1 MLLST
6 VTAFSI
12 TFILPLVSAFP
23 STSFFQPTRRNQP
36 ISVAILYGQFWC
48 SADSSKASVVPFA
61 QDPGWV
67 ASMMTCLS
75 RLNAPNWDGTECV
88 PTAANGTRLG
98 PTFGFWMAKKNNWKG
113 QILPSYCY
121 QLCLPC
127 LQSGINK
134 QQAVTTR
141 CSYEFTKV
149 KGIGCDIGFDYG
161 QWGQA

>member
-6 VTAFSI
+6 VIGLSI

-23 STSFFQPTRRNQP
+23 FTSFFRPMRRDLPNGYSQ
-36 ISVAILYGQFWC
+36 LWC

-67 ASMMTCLS
+67 ASMTTCLA
-75 RLNAPNWDGTECV
+75 RLNVPDWNGTECV

-98 PTFGFWMAKKNNWKG
+98 PTFGFWKAPKSKSPNQMYPLACS
-113 QILPSYCY
+113 QI
-121 QLCLPC
+121 CLPC

-134 QQAVTTR
+134 QHAVTTR
-141 CSYEFTKV
+141 CSYAFWPYGKEFEL
-149 KGIGCDIGFDYG
+149 GCDIGFDYG
-161 QWGQA
+161 QWAQA